1 MSYYKM
7 MKQVE
12 QQIDTKGKQTKS
24 ADYVGSGLLAR
35 SEMPTG
41 PLRAAGSV
49 TEEIAEY
56 IEAIRQQKEE
66 LIRGSK

>member
-12 QQIDTKGKQTKS
+12 QEIDTKGKQTKS

-35 SEMPTG
+35 SEMPSG
-41 PLRAAGSV
+41 PVRGAGSI

>member
-12 QQIDTKGKQTKS
+12 QEIDSKGKQTKS

-41 PLRAAGSV
+41 PIRAAGSV

-56 IEAIRQQKEE
+56 IMAIRQQKEE
-66 LIRGSK
+66 LIRRSK